1 MLADLRFALRSL
13 RQRPGFALVAIL
25 VLALGIGA
33 NTAIFSVV
41 YSALLKPLPYREPD
55 RLAFAWEQ
63 IPQLGAGNMSA
74 TPADF
79 LDLREMNRSF
89 EALAGFEERSLNLS
103 GPGAAAAERIDGLAV
118 TPDLFPLLGVAPAR
132 GRWLA
137 PEEKSGAVVISHGLW
152 QRRFGGDP
160 GIVGKVI
167 RLDHQAHTVAGVMP
181 SDFVFPPESPVDLWV
196 PLQHSAEEIADRGNR
211 FDTRMIGRLKPG
223 VTVAAAAADL
233 DRAAAILLQRYG
245 VNARGSF
252 QLHATAT
259 SLTQEATKAVQAPLW
274 ILQGAVGLVLLIA
287 CANVANL
294 LIARTAARQREI
306 AIRAAL
312 GAGRFRVARLLAAE
326 SLVLALAGGVTGWLL
341 ALWASDVLFSLR
353 PDNLARL
360 RPAAL
365 DPWVAAFTGASALLT
380 ALLFAIA
387 PAVSAARFDPNAA
400 LKQNGRGVSARSPL
414 RKALIAAEVALSLV
428 LLIGSGLLIRS
439 FLRLLD
445 QDPGFRPDR
454 TIAFTVALPTSP
466 YASGGQV
473 RGFYRDLLDRVR
485 AVPGITQAG
494 LTSSMPLAS
503 LGRVLITPENYRAAE
518 WSNNICWLSV
528 IEGDYLGALGI
539 PLVAGRTF
547 TAEDRAGVPVRAIV
561 NRAFADKFWPGE
573 SALGRR
579 FKWGSPR
586 GKAPYMEIV
595 GVTANVTQNRL
606 DQAPEPAFYIPFAQ
620 HTDDAL
626 AFAGRSMTVAART
639 AGDPAA
645 LAPALRQAVAAL
657 DRDIPVFA
665 LRTMDEAIRRSEAS
679 RRFVATLV
687 SGFAGAAAL
696 LAAIGLFGVM
706 SHSVTAATRE
716 IGIRMALGAESRRV
730 VALILGEG
738 LRLTALGIAAG
749 LVASFALS
757 RFLASQLYQ
766 VSTTDPWIFTGV
778 PLLLAA
784 VAALACY
791 LPARRAT
798 RVDPMIALRAD

>member
-63 IPQLGAGNMSA
+63 IPQLGAGNMAA

-89 EALAGFEERSLNLS
+89 EALAGFEDRSLNLS
-103 GPGAAAAERIDGLAV
+103 GPGAGAAERIDGLAV
-118 TPDLFPLLGVAPAR
+118 TPDLFPLLGIAPVQ
-132 GRWLA
+132 GRWFA
-137 PEEKSGAVVISHGLW
+137 PGEQSGVAVISHGLW

-160 GIVGKVI
+160 NIVGKVI

-181 SDFVFPPESPVDLWV
+181 PDFVFPPESPVDLWV
-196 PLQHSAEEIADRGNR
+196 PLRHTAEEIADRGNR

-233 DRAAAILLQRYG
+233 DRAASILLQRYG
-245 VNARGSF
+245 ANARGSF

-259 SLTQEATKAVQAPLW
+259 SLTQEATKGVQAPLW

-294 LIARTAARQREI
+294 LLARTAARQREI

-312 GAGRFRVARLLAAE
+312 GAGRLRVARLLAAE
-326 SLVLALAGGVTGWLL
+326 SLVLALAGGVAGWLL

-353 PDNLARL
+353 PDTLARL

-365 DPWVAAFTGASALLT
+365 DPWVAAFTAAVALST

-387 PAVSAARFDPNAA
+387 PAVSAARFDPHAA
-400 LKQNGRGVSARSPL
+400 LKQNARGVSARSPL

-454 TIAFTVALPTSP
+454 TLAFAVALPASS

-473 RGFYRDLLDRVR
+473 RGFYRNLLDNVR

-503 LGRVLITPENYRAAE
+503 LGRVLITPENFRGAE

-528 IEGDYLGALGI
+528 IEGDYFGALGI
-539 PLVAGRTF
+539 PLLAGRTF
-547 TAEDRAGVPVRAIV
+547 TGEDRAGLPVRAIV

-573 SALGRR
+573 SALGKR

-586 GKAPYMEIV
+586 GQAPYMEIV
-595 GVTANVTQNRL
+595 GVTANVAQNRL

-730 VALILGEG
+730 VRMILAEG
-738 LRLTALGIAAG
+738 LRLTGAGIALGLAAAFG
-749 LVASFALS
+749 LT

-766 VSTTDPWIFTGV
+766 VDAADPWIFAGV
-778 PLLLAA
+778 SLLLTA

-798 RVDPMIALRAD
+798 RIDPLAALRAD